1 MDFCVFC
8 LQEVKARIE
17 ERQAVGSLKGREVSY
32 KEKVAYCPICGEE
45 IAVPKIMDENLK
57 SFYKAYR
64 EQEKLI
70 SFEDIIKLSNLYSIS
85 KRNFALLLGWGE
97 HTFERFCEGYIP
109 SKQYSDEMIK
119 LLNKEY
125 FREKLVKYG
134 EASLGIKTMRK
145 VLESLDKIKY
155 INSQKKC
162 FGESN
167 IYNNQLSLAA

>member
-8 LQEVKARIE
+8 LQDVKARIE
-17 ERQAVGSLKGREVSY
+17 ERQAVGSLKGREVRY

-45 IAVPKIMDENLK
+45 IAVPEIMDENLK
-57 SFYKAYR
+57 SFYNAYR
-64 EQEKLI
+64 EKENLI
-70 SFEDIIKLSNLYSIS
+70 SYENVIKLSKLYTIS

-119 LLNKEY
+119 LLEKEY

-134 EASLGIKTMRK
+134 ETSIGAKSMRK
-145 VLESLDKIKY
+145 ALDNLDKIQY
-155 INSQKKC
+155 VNTEKKC
-162 FGESN
+162 ISQGN
-167 IYNNQLSLAA
+167 IFNSPLGLAA